1 MRRLR
6 ILHNWFVGAAC
17 LVLVSFALSSCE
29 GTNTPALPVVT
40 GVVMPPDYSATPV
53 EEIQSQELS
62 WMSLERTITDNSL
75 IAEKFKKPDLRIFAR
90 PQDFEEQGEFTS
102 VKELADRLLDFDY
115 ENSFAILV
123 LEGEDAVRTDQ
134 VTVTDILQQG
144 DRVIVRAE
152 LPGPFKENEEV
163 GTLVTLPYHLVAVR
177 KDGEWGQEMTFVLV
191 GITDGVETTLL
202 ETAHFIP

>member
-1 MRRLR
+1 
-6 ILHNWFVGAAC
+6 
-17 LVLVSFALSSCE
+17 
-29 GTNTPALPVVT
+29 
-40 GVVMPPDYSATPV
+40 
-53 EEIQSQELS
+53 
-62 WMSLERTITDNSL
+62 MSLERTITDNSL

>member
-123 LEGEDAVRTDQ
+123 LECEDAVRTDQ